1 MPCRSYM
8 GGIYSSIKKKEIAG
22 KGEGTSSWVR
32 NIPCWFSHKSNYLV
46 TSKVSKFQLQGINLS
61 LIGSSAKQ
69 HFTQGMTAK
78 EEMFRSLK
86 IV

>member
-1 MPCRSYM
+1 M
-8 GGIYSSIKKKEIAG
+8 GGIYSYIKKKEIAG

-32 NIPCWFSHKSNYLV
+32 NIPCQFSHKSNYLV
-46 TSKVSKFQLQGINLS
+46 TREVGKFQLQGTNLS

-69 HFTQGMTAK
+69 HLTRGTISK
-78 EEMFRSLK
+78 EETFRSLK